1 MSIRHINSHNAAGV
15 SRTPLVSL
23 RSISLT
29 YGAGATSLQALRDIS
44 LDVYPGEVL
53 LLMGPSGS
61 GKTSLL
67 EILGCVLRPTS
78 GEVQVEGR
86 GLSDLDPTQLA
97 QLRLGYFGFV
107 FQNANLFPTL
117 RAWENVAISLDLC
130 GIRGPEVEDRSHRL
144 LAEVGLAERAYSY
157 PAQLSGGEKQR
168 VGIAR
173 ALAGEPR
180 VILADEPT
188 AALDSANAISTT
200 SLLRSI
206 TQNQGRAVVIVTH
219 DYRLITP
226 GDRIVQVEDGL
237 LIDAEVASSSHVW
250 SPSPKPHAHAR
261 AIHDVHDSMEVRS

>member
-1 MSIRHINSHNAAGV
+1 MSVSHFDSLTAARINC
-15 SRTPLVSL
+15 TPLVSL
-23 RSISLT
+23 RSINLT
-29 YGAGATSLQALRDIS
+29 YGEHPAGLQALKDIS
-44 LDVYPGEVL
+44 LDVYAGEVL

-78 GEVQVEGR
+78 GEVY
-86 GLSDLDPTQLA
+86 LDGKLLRDVDPKQLA

-130 GIRGPEVEDRSHRL
+130 GIHGPEVEYRSHQL

-157 PAQLSGGEKQR
+157 PKQLSGGEKQR
-168 VGIAR
+168 VAIAR
-173 ALAGEPR
+173 ALASEPR

-206 TQNQGRAVVIVTH
+206 TQTKSRAVVIVTH
-219 DYRLITP
+219 DHRLITP
-226 GDRIVQVEDGL
+226 GDRIVRVEDGL
-237 LIDAEVASSSHVW
+237 VIDGEVASSSHVW
-250 SPSPKPHAHAR
+250 SQPPKPHGHAR
-261 AIHDVHDSMEVRS
+261 PIHEAHNSGEIPS

>member
-1 MSIRHINSHNAAGV
+1 MSVQHLHPQSSTRANRA
-15 SRTPLVSL
+15 PLVSL
-23 RSISLT
+23 RSITLT
-29 YGAGATSLQALRDIS
+29 YGAGATIVQALKDIS

-78 GEVQVEGR
+78 GEVHLEGKI
-86 GLSDLDPTQLA
+86 LSDLDPKQLA
-97 QLRLGYFGFV
+97 ALRLGCFGFI

-130 GIRGPEVEDRSHRL
+130 GVRGAEVEHRSRQL
-144 LAEVGLAERAYSY
+144 LAEVGLAERTNAY

-168 VGIAR
+168 VAIAR

-188 AALDSANAISTT
+188 AALDSANALSTT

-206 TQNQGRAVVIVTH
+206 THDQRRAVVIVTH
-219 DYRLITP
+219 DHRLITP
-226 GDRIVQVEDGL
+226 GDRIVRVEDGA
-237 LIDAEVASSSHVW
+237 LIDTEVVSSSHAW
-250 SPSPKPHAHAR
+250 SPSAKPHGHAR
-261 AIHDVHDSMEVRS
+261 PLHDVHNLEEVRS